1 MKKLKI
7 GFAGSTQVNFAGG
20 AGGGKS
26 KLFEQSVQKIS
37 DLSKKLDFDY
47 YIYPHFLV
55 TGDDATKAR
64 AAFEAEKVDFTLLQI
79 TTFSAGEIVINL
91 AKVNS
96 AFGLWGLPEP
106 STDGCIFMDSINS
119 FCGLNM
125 YSSIIVNYLKDFQIK
140 HKWFYGNPNDDL
152 FTKRF
157 TITIKALSAIKKLK
171 NSKVALVG
179 GIAPGFN
186 DLYFDERIGQKRLG
200 IQIERN
206 HEFSEIQ
213 QRAESYTAAE
223 LEKSKTEATTGFANI
238 PSVDAKNLDTHLRYY
253 KAYKDF
259 SDEYGYDALGVS
271 CWPKMKDAS
280 ASLSCSVI
288 SQLNQNGLPAA
299 CEGDLPGAVSMLLQK
314 YISAEPVTLMDLSGI
329 DETDQSILMWH
340 CGPSP
345 SCYAG
350 AGGACLQLS
359 QQPTSADTSS
369 HTGLIADMVFKPQK
383 VTFMR
388 ITGEWDKLFL
398 LDGEIIN
405 RQKPSPIGSR
415 GWVESLRLNRRNI
428 SVLDLMNTI
437 LVGGMQHHYS
447 MAASDMTEE
456 LMEVAAWLGIKP
468 VEAIAYENYL
478 QIGV

>member
-20 AGGGKS
+20 AGGGKD
-26 KLFEQSVQKIS
+26 KLFEQSVQKIAE
-37 DLSKKLDFDY
+37 LANKLEFDY
-47 YIYPHFLV
+47 YVYPEFLV
-55 TGDDATKAR
+55 TGDDALKAR
-64 AAFEAEKVDFTLLQI
+64 EAFEAENVDFTLLQI

-91 AKVNS
+91 AKVDS

-125 YSSIIVNYLKDFQIK
+125 YSSIIVNYLKDFSIK
-140 HKWFYGNPNDDL
+140 HKWFYGNPNDEL

-157 TITIKALSAIKKLK
+157 KITIKALRAIKKLK
-171 NSKVALVG
+171 ASKVALVG

-200 IQIERN
+200 LQIERN

-213 QRAESYTAAE
+213 QRAEAYTASE
-223 LEKSKTEATTGFANI
+223 IEKSVKEATAGFANVN
-238 PSVDAKNLDTHLRYY
+238 SVDAKNLIVHVRYY
-253 KAYKDF
+253 KAYKEF
-259 SDEYGYDALGVS
+259 SEEYGYDALGVS

-280 ASLSCSVI
+280 ASLSCSVL

-314 YISAEPVTLMDLSGI
+314 YIVDEPVTLMDLSGI
-329 DETDQSILMWH
+329 DENDQSILMWH

-345 SCYAG
+345 VCYAG
-350 AGGACLQLS
+350 GSGACLQLS
-359 QQPTSADTSS
+359 QQPTSAETSS

-388 ITGEWDKLFL
+388 ITGEWDKIFL
-398 LDGEIIN
+398 LDGEIID
-405 RQKPSPIGSR
+405 RQKASPIGSR
-415 GWVESLRLNRRNI
+415 GWVESLRFNRRKI

-437 LVGGMQHHYS
+437 LVSGMQHHYS

-456 LMEVAAWLGIKP
+456 LMEVAAWLGLKP
-468 VEAIAYENYL
+468 TEAIAYENYL
-478 QIGV
+478 QV